1 MRDTT
6 VPAVK
11 ATADKNKEDIA
22 ALQTT
27 VSGHTGTIA
36 SLESAVAFKA
46 ETSTV
51 EALANRVGAN
61 EGSVTTLTS
70 DLAALTTTVEGK
82 ANVADV
88 YTKAQIGTI
97 AEGKTIVDM
106 INDAKTAATYDDT
119 QVKADI
125 AANATAITIETT
137 RAKAAEEA
145 NATEIA
151 KLDAALKLAVEDTTE
166 GSGINSIKELATWVN
181 EHGEQ
186 AAEMTTA
193 INANR
198 DAIAV
203 LNGDAAVQGSV
214 ANLIAEAAPGIANIT
229 VAGLVKSVAN
239 TVENGVTVAEDGTM
253 SVNSL
258 NVNKLTQTA
267 GETLV
272 LNGGNASGVINA

>member
-1 MRDTT
+1 
-6 VPAVK
+6 
-11 ATADKNKEDIA
+11 
-22 ALQTT
+22 
-27 VSGHTGTIA
+27 
-36 SLESAVAFKA
+36 
-46 ETSTV
+46 
-51 EALANRVGAN
+51 
-61 EGSVTTLTS
+61 
-70 DLAALTTTVEGK
+70 
-82 ANVADV
+82 
-88 YTKAQIGTI
+88 
-97 AEGKTIVDM
+97 M

-125 AANATAITIETT
+125 AANATAITTETT

-145 NATEIA
+145 NAEEIA
-151 KLDAALKLAVEDTTE
+151 KLDAALKLAVENDTE
-166 GSGINSIKELATWVN
+166 GMDSIKELATWVN

-253 SVNSL
+253 SVPEF
-258 NVNKLTQTA
+258 K
-267 GETLV
+267 
-272 LNGGNASGVINA
+272 